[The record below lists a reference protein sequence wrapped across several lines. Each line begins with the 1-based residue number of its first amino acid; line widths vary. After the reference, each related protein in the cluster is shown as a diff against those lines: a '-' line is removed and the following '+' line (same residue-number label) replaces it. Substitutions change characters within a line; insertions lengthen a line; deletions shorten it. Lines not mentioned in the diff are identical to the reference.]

1 MAGRRWSV
9 GSVVGYG
16 YTSPRPQR
24 LPHHRKENAV
34 HSNHAHLAVC
44 AICRQQAKAAY
55 LRTLATAIDRV
66 TWQVLVLAEALVL
79 AHTEPEAP

>member
-1 MAGRRWSV
+1 M
-9 GSVVGYG
+9 
-16 YTSPRPQR
+16 
-24 LPHHRKENAV
+24 

-55 LRTLATAIDRV
+55 LRTLAASIDRV
-66 TWQVLVLAEALVL
+66 TWQVVVLAEALVL